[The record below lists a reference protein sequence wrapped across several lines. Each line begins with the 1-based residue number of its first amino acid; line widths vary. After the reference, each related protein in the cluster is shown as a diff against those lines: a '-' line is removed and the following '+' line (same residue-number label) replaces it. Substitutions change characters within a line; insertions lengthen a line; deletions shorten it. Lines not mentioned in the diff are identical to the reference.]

1 MTTIID
7 RNNDRRIGCVFN
19 PREDL
24 AFQAMLANNTG
35 QQAIVPI
42 KEFRNG
48 AYGIYFYAIIPVTFN
63 TVLFKETSS
72 VLGFLDKYD
81 ESLKVTQGR
90 EAQ

>member
-7 RNNDRRIGCVFN
+7 RNNDKRIGCVFN

-48 AYGIYFYAIIPVTFN
+48 AYGIYF
-63 TVLFKETSS
+63 
-72 VLGFLDKYD
+72 
-81 ESLKVTQGR
+81 
-90 EAQ
+90 